1 MIKVIKDFYKLSEKK
16 SYYVGG
22 EAEFDADTEARLISE
37 GLLEDCTEKKVLK
50 EKPLVKKQVKR
61 VKK

>member
-16 SYYVGG
+16 SYYVGD

>member
-1 MIKVIKDFYKLSEKK
+1 MNKVIKDFYKLSEGK
-16 SYYVGG
+16 SYYIDD

-37 GLLEDCTEKKVLK
+37 GLLEDRTEKKVLK

>member
-16 SYYVGG
+16 SYYIDD

-37 GLLEDCTEKKVLK
+37 GLLEDRTEKKVLK

>member
-1 MIKVIKDFYKLSEKK
+1 MIKVIKDFYKLSEGK
-16 SYYVGG
+16 SYYVGD

-37 GLLEDCTEKKVLK
+37 GLLKDCTEKKVLK